1 MSLNRADI
9 QGRFVRDPELRRTQS
24 GTAVASFTLAVDDD
38 YSNDKGERG
47 CSFIPCVAWKQTAEF
62 VQKYFTKGQMAIVS
76 GRIQTRQ
83 YTDKDGNK
91 RTATE
96 IVADRVYFCESKK
109 DRDEESYAKA
119 EREGKAYK
127 PAAAPV
133 SVEVDDDGEGELP
146 F

>member
-38 YSNDKGERG
+38 YANDKGERG
-47 CSFIPCVAWKQTAEF
+47 CSFIPCVAWKQLAEHI
-62 VQKYFTKGQMAIVS
+62 QKWFTKGQMAIVS

-119 EREGKAYK
+119 EREGKNYQPSEK
-127 PAAAPV
+127 PV

>member
-1 MSLNRADI
+1 
-9 QGRFVRDPELRRTQS
+9 
-24 GTAVASFTLAVDDD
+24 
-38 YSNDKGERG
+38 
-47 CSFIPCVAWKQTAEF
+47 VAWKQQAEHI
-62 VQKYFTKGQMAIVS
+62 QKYFYKGQMAIVS

-109 DRDEESYAKA
+109 DRDEASYAA
-119 EREGKAYK
+119 SEREGKNYQ
-127 PAAAPV
+127 PARAPV
-133 SVEVDDDGEGELP
+133 QVEVDDSEGDLP

>member
-38 YSNDKGERG
+38 FTNDKGERG

-62 VQKYFTKGQMAIVS
+62 VQKYFIKGNMAIVS

-109 DRDEESYAKA
+109 DRDEASYAA
-119 EREGKAYK
+119 SEREGKNYQ
-127 PAAAPV
+127 PARAPV
-133 SVEVDDDGEGELP
+133 QVEVDDSEGDLP

>member
-9 QGRFVRDPELRRTQS
+9 QGRFARDPELRRTNG

-38 YSNDKGERG
+38 FTNDKGERG

-62 VQKYFTKGQMAIVS
+62 VQKYFIKGNMAIVS

-109 DRDEESYAKA
+109 DRDEASYAAA
-119 EREGKAYK
+119 EKEGKSYQ

-133 SVEVDDDGEGELP
+133 AVEVDEDGELP

>member
-9 QGRFVRDPELRRTQS
+9 QGRFARDPELRRTNS
-24 GTAVASFTLAVDDD
+24 GVAVASFTLAVDDD
-38 YSNDKGERG
+38 FTNDKGERG
-47 CSFIPCVAWKQTAEF
+47 CSFISCVAWKQTAEF
-62 VQKYFTKGQMAIVS
+62 VQKYFIKGNMAIVS

-109 DRDEESYAKA
+109 DRDEASYAA
-119 EREGKAYK
+119 SEREGKNYQ
-127 PAAAPV
+127 PARAPV
-133 SVEVDDDGEGELP
+133 QVEVDDSEGDLP

>member
-9 QGRFVRDPELRRTQS
+9 QGRFVRDPELRRTNG

-38 YSNDKGERG
+38 FTNDKGERG

-62 VQKYFTKGQMAIVS
+62 VQKYFAKGNMAIVS
-76 GRIQTRQ
+76 GRIQTRN

-109 DRDEESYAKA
+109 DRDEASYAAA
-119 EREGKAYK
+119 EREGKNYQ

-133 SVEVDDDGEGELP
+133 SVEADEDGELP

>member
-9 QGRFVRDPELRRTQS
+9 QGRFVRDPELRRTNS
-24 GTAVASFTLAVDDD
+24 GVAVASFTLAVDDD

-47 CSFIPCVAWKQTAEF
+47 ASFIPCVAWKQQAEF

-76 GRIQTRQ
+76 GRIQTRN

-96 IVADRVYFCESKK
+96 IVADRVYFCESKR
-109 DRDEESYAKA
+109 DRDEDDYART
-119 EREGKAYK
+119 ERAGKQEYQ
-127 PAAAPV
+127 PAGKPV
-133 SVEVDDDGEGELP
+133 SVEADDGDGELP

>member
-1 MSLNRADI
+1 MLNLVTI
-9 QGRFVRDPELRRTQS
+9 QGRLCADPDLRRTQN
-24 GTAVASFTLAVDDD
+24 GTSVASFTLAVDRDF
-38 YSNDKGERG
+38 KGSDGSREAD
-47 CSFIPCVAWKQTAEF
+47 FIPVVCWRQLAEHM
-62 VQKYFTKGQMAIVS
+62 QRWFTKGQMAIVS

-109 DRDEESYAKA
+109 DRDEESYARA
-119 EREGKAYK
+119 EREGKNYK
-127 PAAAPV
+127 PAEKPV
-133 SVEVDDDGEGELP
+133 SVEVDDDPGERP

>member
-9 QGRFVRDPELRRTQS
+9 QGRFVRDPELRRTNS

-38 YSNDKGERG
+38 FTNDKGERG
-47 CSFIPCVAWKQTAEF
+47 CSFIPCVAWKQQAEF
-62 VQKYFTKGQMAIVS
+62 VQKYFTKGNMSIVS

-109 DRDEESYAKA
+109 DRDEASYAAA
-119 EREGKAYK
+119 EKEGKTYQ

-133 SVEVDDDGEGELP
+133 AVEVDDDDGAELP

>member
-9 QGRFVRDPELRRTQS
+9 QGQFVRDPELRRTQS

-38 YSNDKGERG
+38 YANDKGERG

-62 VQKYFTKGQMAIVS
+62 VQKYFAKGQMAVVS

-119 EREGKAYK
+119 EREGKAYQ
-127 PAAAPV
+127 PAEKPV
-133 SVEVDDDGEGELP
+133 SVEADDEDDETLP

>member
-9 QGRFVRDPELRRTQS
+9 QGRFVRDPELRRTNS
-24 GTAVASFTLAVDDD
+24 GVAVASFTLAVDDD

-62 VQKYFTKGQMAIVS
+62 VQKYFSKGNMAIVS
-76 GRIQTRQ
+76 GRIQTRN

-109 DRDEESYAKA
+109 DRDEDDYARA
-119 EREGKAYK
+119 ERAGKQDYQPAGK
-127 PAAAPV
+127 PVAV
-133 SVEVDDDGEGELP
+133 DVDDSDGELP